1 MDGIEHLK
9 NEPLSTRRMRRSGLK
24 VTELGLGGAP
34 LGNLYQSVDNA
45 EAINTVIVAYE
56 SGVRYFDTAPL
67 YGHGLSERRVG
78 TGLAGLCRADF
89 VLSTKVG
96 RLLRPESIATVNG
109 GLYVSPP
116 PFSGHYDYGYDAA
129 WRSLDYSLH
138 RLGVSRI
145 DIVFIHDLDRRNHAP
160 DTLEVHYRSALEGA
174 HRALVQMREQ
184 GVIAAF
190 GLGVNEWEVC
200 ERFILDGDPD
210 CFLLAGRYT
219 LLEQDP
225 LESFLPLCQQRDV
238 SIIIGGPYNT
248 GILATGSQPGA
259 YYDYEPATD
268 EVRHKVSLIER
279 VCEAFDVP
287 LAAAA
292 LRFPLGHP
300 SISSVIPGARN
311 AAEVL
316 NNIELMATDIP
327 DEFWSALKIEKL
339 IREDAPVPCSSLQT
353 VKVPEEL

>member
-1 MDGIEHLK
+1 MH
-9 NEPLSTRRMRRSGLK
+9 RSGLN

-34 LGNLYQSVDNA
+34 LGNLYESVDNA
-45 EAINTVIVAYE
+45 EAINTVIAAYE
-56 SGVRYFDTAPL
+56 NGVRYFDTAPL

-78 TGLAGLCRADF
+78 TGLSGLSRTDF

-96 RLLRPESIATVNG
+96 RLLRPEATATVNG

-116 PFSGHYDYGYDAA
+116 PFSGHFDYGYDAT

-138 RLGVSRI
+138 RLGISHI
-145 DIVFIHDLDRRNHAP
+145 DIVFIHDLDRRNHAA
-160 DTLEVHYRSALEGA
+160 DELEVYYRSALEGA
-174 HRALVQMREQ
+174 HRALVEMRDQ
-184 GVIAAF
+184 GVISAF
-190 GLGVNEWEVC
+190 GLGVNEWEIC
-200 ERFILDGDPD
+200 ERFTLDGDPD

-248 GILATGSQPGA
+248 GILATGSRPGA

-268 EVRHKVSLIER
+268 AVRRKVSMIEQ
-279 VCEAFDVP
+279 VCEAYDVP

-292 LRFPLGHP
+292 LRFPLEHP
-300 SISSVIPGARN
+300 SITSVIPGARN

-316 NNIELMATDIP
+316 SNIALMAVEIP
-327 DEFWSALKIEKL
+327 SEFWSALKAEGL
-339 IREDAPVPCSSLQT
+339 IREDAPVPCSAAQSA
-353 VKVPEEL
+353 KVREKQ

>member
-1 MDGIEHLK
+1 MH
-9 NEPLSTRRMRRSGLK
+9 RSGLK

-34 LGNLYQSVDNA
+34 LGNLYESVDNA
-45 EAINTVIVAYE
+45 DAINTVMVAYDN
-56 SGVRYFDTAPL
+56 GVRYFDTAPL

-78 TGLAGLCRADF
+78 TGLAGLHRPDF

-96 RLLRPESIATVNG
+96 RLLRPEATATVNG

-116 PFSGHYDYGYDAA
+116 PFSGHFDYGYDAA

-138 RLGVSRI
+138 RLGVSHI

-160 DTLEVHYRSALEGA
+160 DQLENHYRTALVGA
-174 HRALVQMREQ
+174 HKALVQMREQ
-184 GVIAAF
+184 GMISAF

-225 LESFLPLCQQRDV
+225 LESFLPLCQRRDV
-238 SIIIGGPYNT
+238 SIIVGGPYNT
-248 GILATGSQPGA
+248 GILATGSRPGA
-259 YYDYEPATD
+259 YYDYAPATD
-268 EVRHKVSLIER
+268 EVRQKVSSIER

-300 SISSVIPGARN
+300 SVSSVIPGARN

-327 DEFWSALKIEKL
+327 NEFWAALKSEKL
-339 IREDAPVPCSSLQT
+339 VRDDAPVPRSSSHAAMVGEGL
-353 VKVPEEL
+353 

>member
-1 MDGIEHLK
+1 MH
-9 NEPLSTRRMRRSGLK
+9 RSGLC

-34 LGNLYQSVDNA
+34 LGNLYESVDNA

-56 SGVRYFDTAPL
+56 SGIRYFDTAPL
-67 YGHGLSERRVG
+67 YGHGLSERRIG
-78 TGLAGLCRADF
+78 TGLAGRCRADF

-96 RLLRPESIATVNG
+96 RLLRPEATATVDG

-116 PFSGHYDYGYDAA
+116 PFSGRYDYGYDAT

-138 RLGVSRI
+138 RLGVSHI
-145 DIVFIHDLDRRNHAP
+145 DVVFVHDLDRRNHAP
-160 DTLEVHYRSALEGA
+160 DELEDHYRTTLGGA
-174 HRALVQMREQ
+174 HRALAEMRDQ
-184 GVIAAF
+184 GVISAF
-190 GLGVNEWEVC
+190 GLGVNEWEIC
-200 ERFILDGDPD
+200 ERFLRDGDPD

-248 GILATGSQPGA
+248 GILATGSRPGA
-259 YYDYEPATD
+259 YYDYEPAPD
-268 EVRHKVSLIER
+268 DVRAKVSLIEH

-300 SISSVIPGARN
+300 SVSSVIPGARN

-316 NNIELMATDIP
+316 SNIRLMATDIP
-327 DEFWSALKIEKL
+327 DEFWSALKTEKL
-339 IREDAPVPCSSLQT
+339 IREDAPVPCNPAQS
-353 VKVPEEL
+353 VKLRETL